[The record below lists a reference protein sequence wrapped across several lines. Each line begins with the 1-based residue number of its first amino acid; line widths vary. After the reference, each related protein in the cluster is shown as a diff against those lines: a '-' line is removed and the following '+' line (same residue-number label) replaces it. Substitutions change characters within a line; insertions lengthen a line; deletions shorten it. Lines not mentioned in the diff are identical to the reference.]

1 MKLGEVFQVLELRNK
16 ILEQKLPFKTS
27 YKFARFFEELERE
40 AKYFN
45 DQVEKLVQQYGQR
58 DDEGN
63 FVLTSDN
70 KGVQIQKDKSEE
82 CMAKFNELGQVEVDL
97 YYEPK
102 FSLDELD
109 SLNLEMK
116 YISWLMPYI
125 SEN

>member
-1 MKLGEVFQVLELRNK
+1 
-16 ILEQKLPFKTS
+16 
-27 YKFARFFEELERE
+27 
-40 AKYFN
+40 
-45 DQVEKLVQQYGQR
+45 
-58 DDEGN
+58 
-63 FVLTSDN
+63 
-70 KGVQIQKDKSEE
+70 
-82 CMAKFNELGQVEVDL
+82 MAKFNELGQVEVDL